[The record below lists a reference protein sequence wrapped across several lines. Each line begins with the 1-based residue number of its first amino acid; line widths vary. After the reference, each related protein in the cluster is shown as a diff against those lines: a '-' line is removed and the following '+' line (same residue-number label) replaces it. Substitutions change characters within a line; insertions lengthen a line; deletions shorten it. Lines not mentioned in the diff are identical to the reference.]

1 MTLVIDGKEYKNYE
15 EEEPDRKILFND
27 IKDYR
32 HYSKIL
38 PEHYKLLSKNVCI
51 YYSIDQLKVKYNYG
65 MLLKYIDPNIFIFI
79 DNKLFNIW
87 SIQVDETV
95 DIYVKDSKKVREEN
109 IQKENLWKLYLE
121 GHISINE

>member
-15 EEEPDRKILFND
+15 EEEPDRKILFDD
-27 IKDYR
+27 IKDNR

-38 PEHYKLLSKNVCI
+38 PEHYKLLSKNACI

>member
-15 EEEPDRKILFND
+15 EEEPDRQILFDD
-27 IKDYR
+27 IKDSR

-38 PEHYKLLSKNVCI
+38 PEHYKLLTKNTCI

-87 SIQVDETV
+87 SIQIDETV
-95 DIYVKDSKKVREEN
+95 DIFVKDSKKVREEN